1 MTVHRLA
8 RSLALLLTGVVLFAP
23 AAARAQTAEQR
34 LRQQREELD
43 AIRRER
49 AELQSRL
56 ESLKGQ
62 AHDVAD
68 ESQNL
73 HRQAEATARLVRS
86 LDAQLLSINADV
98 DSTSGSLQRA
108 EDEVDRRRLT
118 LKRRLVDIY
127 KRGPMYSTEALLS
140 ARTFGELVGRYKY
153 LHELALHDRS
163 VVQRVQTLYE
173 QIEGQRALLVR
184 LQQELGRNRS
194 EKALEVQRLR
204 TMEGSRSQT
213 LAELEASQLQI
224 MERLT
229 RIQRDEQRLSQ
240 LFVSMEETRKRNEAL
255 PNAPA
260 PVTSSLKTSDFGKL
274 DWPVNG
280 DLLYR
285 FGRAVNP
292 NNTAIRWNGI
302 GIRAAQ
308 GAQVHA
314 IADGDVMVS
323 DPIGTYG
330 LTVILQHGGGD
341 YSVYGSLSRADVHKG
356 DRVVKGQVIGA
367 VGRADPDMEP
377 HLHLEIR
384 PKGRALDPLAWLAE
398 RAGSR

>member
-118 LKRRLVDIY
+118 LDEPLRPHPRQ
-127 KRGPMYSTEALLS
+127 
-140 ARTFGELVGRYKY
+140 
-153 LHELALHDRS
+153 DR
-163 VVQRVQTLYE
+163 
-173 QIEGQRALLVR
+173 AP
-184 LQQELGRNRS
+184 
-194 EKALEVQRLR
+194 
-204 TMEGSRSQT
+204 
-213 LAELEASQLQI
+213 
-224 MERLT
+224 
-229 RIQRDEQRLSQ
+229 
-240 LFVSMEETRKRNEAL
+240 ETD
-255 PNAPA
+255 
-260 PVTSSLKTSDFGKL
+260 VTC
-274 DWPVNG
+274 
-280 DLLYR
+280 
-285 FGRAVNP
+285 
-292 NNTAIRWNGI
+292 
-302 GIRAAQ
+302 
-308 GAQVHA
+308 
-314 IADGDVMVS
+314 
-323 DPIGTYG
+323 
-330 LTVILQHGGGD
+330 
-341 YSVYGSLSRADVHKG
+341 
-356 DRVVKGQVIGA
+356 
-367 VGRADPDMEP
+367 
-377 HLHLEIR
+377 
-384 PKGRALDPLAWLAE
+384 LAWE
-398 RAGSR
+398 RSRTAQRHRARAYP